1 MSIPIFKDVIEK
13 MIKLMLN
20 FDSKLVNEAIT
31 AKIIL
36 KHNVLINIL
45 RANVQEMGG
54 VFLIEVPDEYCETI
68 KNAFEAEGVHVERG
82 KVIDK
87 LVDLCINCGACYSL
101 CPVEAIEITPD
112 LSVQFNYEK
121 CIGCLN
127 CVDTCPVGAIIIR
140 K

>member
-1 MSIPIFKDVIEK
+1 MQMK
-13 MIKLMLN
+13 KLILN

-36 KHNVLINIL
+36 KHKILINIL

-54 VFLIEVPDEYCETI
+54 IFLIEVPDEDCETI
-68 KNAFEAEGVHVERG
+68 KNAFETEGVRVDRG
-82 KVIDK
+82 KIIDK
-87 LVDLCINCGACYSL
+87 LIDLCINCGACYSL
-101 CPVEAIEITPD
+101 CPVDAIEIAAD
-112 LSVQFNYEK
+112 LSVKFNYEK

-127 CVDTCPVGAIIIR
+127 CVDSCPVGAIIIQ